1 MRQVQL
7 SIDLDSLVDTAY
19 EFINNPIF
27 KNYGLVG
34 LGINGIFSP
43 VLPFPPEIT
52 ASALIL
58 GGQSSSIVT
67 LVLAGSW
74 ILGSV
79 LWYYGGLFGYGIIGM
94 RALGSNNKARKVVTR
109 HHNNSEHAT
118 SDEKAVRLVAKYGWV
133 IILISPWIPIL
144 GDLIP
149 LIAGIKKYNF
159 KHYLIAISVGKIIRA
174 VAIVFF
180 SSWFFASFP

>member
-1 MRQVQL
+1 M

-19 EFINNPIF
+19 EIINNPIF

-34 LGINGIFSP
+34 LGVNGILSP
-43 VLPFPPEIT
+43 VLPFPPEVT

-58 GGQSSSIVT
+58 GGQSSSIVA

-79 LWYYGGLFGYGIIGM
+79 LWYYGALFGYGIIGK
-94 RALGSNNKARKVVTR
+94 RALGSNDKAKKGVITR
-109 HHNNSEHAT
+109 HHNNDEHVT
-118 SDEKAVRLVAKYGWV
+118 TDKKAVRLIAKYGWV

-149 LIAGIKKYNF
+149 LMAGIKKYNF
-159 KHYLIAISVGKIIRA
+159 KKYLIAISIGKIIRA

-180 SSWFFASFP
+180 SSWFFTSFP